1 MSGTARRL
9 AEAANQIVNPQP
21 IAEAFK
27 AGDKVK
33 VPHKGKMVSG
43 KIVRY
48 DEFGN
53 DMEYAVKKVKRLLKP
68 QDYAKYKT
76 KMEGW
81 GEEVVTEISKATKDA
96 YVAKRGSQ
104 LQRMTTGLDKD
115 RNLLTGR
122 QQANAVKGI
131 KRATGVKAEEVVT
144 EAEWKSLKKTKVDL
158 NALRKQGY
166 KISVQHGEGDTLYKI
181 IKKPGK

>member
-1 MSGTARRL
+1 
-9 AEAANQIVNPQP
+9 
-21 IAEAFK
+21 
-27 AGDKVK
+27 
-33 VPHKGKMVSG
+33 MVSG

-48 DEFGN
+48 DDGGTSKARQSGGGYVVDVGEPASIF
-53 DMEYAVKKVKRLLKP
+53 V
-68 QDYAKYKT
+68 T
-76 KMEGW
+76 KEKIQK
-81 GEEVVTEISKATKDA
+81 EAIVTEISKATKDA

-131 KRATGVKAEEVVT
+131 KRATGVKAEEVVA

-158 NALRKQGY
+158 NALRQQGY